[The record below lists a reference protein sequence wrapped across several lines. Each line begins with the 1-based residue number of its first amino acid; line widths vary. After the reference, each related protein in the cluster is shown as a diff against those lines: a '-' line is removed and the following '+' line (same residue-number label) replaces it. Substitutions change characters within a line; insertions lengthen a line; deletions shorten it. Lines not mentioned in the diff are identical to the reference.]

1 MGTLFLIT
9 ARGGSKGIPK
19 KNIKLLNGKPLIHYS
34 IELARQF
41 TMDEN
46 ICVSTD
52 DQEIIDCCKEL
63 NYTCPFVRPSE
74 LATDE
79 ASSKDVILHA
89 LNFYKSKNQIFKC
102 VVLLQ
107 PTSPLRL
114 KEQVKSALE
123 LFNESIDLVIG
134 VKITKSNPYQ
144 LLYQLNEV
152 GYLKKII
159 NSDNYMRRQ
168 DMPTVYE
175 INGAVYVYNYNSL
188 INEMELKKV
197 KPSIMPAINSVDIDE
212 PLDWDWAEFLI
223 KKNLV
228 KLDY

>member
-1 MGTLFLIT
+1 METLFLIT

-19 KNIKLLNGKPLIHYS
+19 KNIKLLNDKPLIHYS

-41 TMDEN
+41 TTDEN

-52 DQEIIDCCKEL
+52 DQEIIDCCLRL
-63 NYTCPFVRPSE
+63 NYRCPFVRPSE

-79 ASSKDVILHA
+79 ASSKDVILHT
-89 LNFYKSKNQIFKC
+89 LNYYKSRNQIYKN

-114 KEQVKSALE
+114 KEHVKSALD
-123 LFNESIDLVIG
+123 LYNESIDLVIG

-144 LLYQLNEV
+144 LLYQLNQQGNLEKV
-152 GYLKKII
+152 MNAGDY
-159 NSDNYMRRQ
+159 SRRQ
-168 DMPTVYE
+168 DMPTIYE
-175 INGAVYVYNYNSL
+175 VNGAVYVYNYNSL
-188 INEMELKKV
+188 MNKNELSVLKPMV
-197 KPSIMPAINSVDIDE
+197 MPAINSVDIDE
-212 PLDWDWAEFLI
+212 SLDWSWTEFLME
-223 KKNLV
+223 KKLV